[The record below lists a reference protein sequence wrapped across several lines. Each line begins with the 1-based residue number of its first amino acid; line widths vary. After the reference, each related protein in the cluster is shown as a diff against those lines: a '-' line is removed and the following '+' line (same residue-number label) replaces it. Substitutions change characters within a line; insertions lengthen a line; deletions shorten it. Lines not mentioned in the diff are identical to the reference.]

1 MKRKEQSFVC
11 LVGLLLLAF
20 CLPAENLYAQKM
32 NPAQTAAE
40 QAEIAPL
47 EAVKAATVVPAQVFN
62 LKKNSGTIEKGK
74 FADLVLIEG
83 NPLENI
89 SEIRNV
95 KFVIKDG
102 RMFESARL
110 WQSVGFKP

>member
-20 CLPAENLYAQKM
+20 FLPAENLYAQKM

-62 LKKNSGTIEKGK
+62 LEKKP
-74 FADLVLIEG
+74 G
-83 NPLENI
+83 NDRKRKNRRI
-89 SEIRNV
+89 
-95 KFVIKDG
+95 
-102 RMFESARL
+102 
-110 WQSVGFKP
+110 GFD